1 MEFIEKFA
9 RVEGSDDDDVNDAM
23 SVAGGDVVTCSDKE
37 FIDGEANAGD
47 QEPSDYRLMNV
58 TRDLHKAMQ
67 DRSMAE
73 ELDLVSSN
81 PEHFVSNY
89 VDEIEYQYDNFSG
102 FEKRIRKFENDLKIF
117 KEES

>member
-1 MEFIEKFA
+1 MLGI
-9 RVEGSDDDDVNDAM
+9 G
-23 SVAGGDVVTCSDKE
+23 
-37 FIDGEANAGD
+37 I
-47 QEPSDYRLMNV
+47 MNV
-58 TRDLHKAMQ
+58 TRDLHKTMQ

-73 ELDLVSSN
+73 ELNLVSSN